1 MRPVKFQ
8 QKVTAMK
15 SVLSICL
22 AGQTVL
28 DSTEGKKSHRIIEG
42 WKGPT
47 WSSSPTIL
55 ALPLLPQA
63 AKPYLIAPS
72 AVFYIN

>member
-22 AGQTVL
+22 TGQTVL

-47 WSSSPTIL
+47 
-55 ALPLLPQA
+55 
-63 AKPYLIAPS
+63 
-72 AVFYIN
+72 